1 VSAFLLMV
9 VVVGVVIPV
18 VGIIS
23 IYNNLI
29 EKRILVHDGFS
40 GVDAQLKRRHNLV
53 SSLVKTIKGYADFK
67 HVVLEDITRL
77 RTWAVGD
84 WSVHDK
90 QRDESALSG
99 ALQNLFSVAKNYPEL
114 NADANFLKLQQEL
127 SEIEDALQKTCRYY
141 NGTVRDYNTRVEAFP
156 SKWIAGWFELQ
167 NEAFFEIEN
176 DSEPAAVADVDFAY
190 RKSG

>member
-1 VSAFLLMV
+1 MSAFLLMV

-53 SSLVKTIKGYADFK
+53 SSLVKIIKGYADFK
-67 HVVLEDITRL
+67 HGVLEDVIRL

-90 QRDESALSG
+90 QRDENALSG

-114 NADANFLKLQQEL
+114 KADANFLKLQQEL
-127 SEIEDALQKTCRYY
+127 SEIEDALQKTCCYY

-156 SKWIAGWFELQ
+156 SSLIAGWFELQ

-176 DSEPAAVADVDFAY
+176 DSEPAVTDVEFTY

>member
-1 VSAFLLMV
+1 M
-9 VVVGVVIPV
+9 
-18 VGIIS
+18 
-23 IYNNLI
+23 
-29 EKRILVHDGFS
+29 
-40 GVDAQLKRRHNLV
+40 
-53 SSLVKTIKGYADFK
+53 
-67 HVVLEDITRL
+67 
-77 RTWAVGD
+77 
-84 WSVHDK
+84 
-90 QRDESALSG
+90 
-99 ALQNLFSVAKNYPEL
+99 AKNYPEL